1 MKTDKSTIDYV
12 PVPLPDT
19 GPSIEVAEYSPYKG
33 LEPILDRILSL
44 KTTTGIRGT
53 LTFMLMELDSAL
65 TAHEAGDPAQA
76 VRHHKA
82 MLDYSKQVF
91 RQSATLT
98 GTSDEAKQQGAQN
111 VQAEAQ
117 QIFIDITS
125 AVRGVKNADGTEK
138 SWGKTLKE
146 IVENFKRAQKAEQ
159 NLTLQTGTVMSF
171 FDSPRREQ
179 RASRRDDFF
188 AQDFNAASEKQK
200 QGGGI
205 FWVRPEYRN
214 LGIVLEQMAKPGQ
227 PARVQAMVALSKLR
241 VMNDNETA
249 YLANTH
255 AHVKN
260 DGAQQKAYKQARKDL
275 QEFTSRLLKG
285 DKLNDREKA
294 GLARWL
300 KPVTTYASRFERIA
314 QGPGLIAQA
323 FHATA
328 TYLATHLHLKK
339 PEAAKVEG
347 KGQTVFTHRV

>member
-1 MKTDKSTIDYV
+1 MKKDISIDYV
-12 PVPLPDT
+12 PVPLPET
-19 GPSIEVAEYSPYKG
+19 GPSIEVAEFTPYKG

-44 KTTTGIRGT
+44 KTTTGIRAT

-65 TAHEAGDPAQA
+65 TAQEAGDPAQA
-76 VRHHKA
+76 VRHHKS

-91 RQSATLT
+91 SQKETLA
-98 GTSDEAKQQGAQN
+98 GTSEEAKQQGAQN
-111 VQAEAQ
+111 VQAAAQ

-125 AVRGVKNADGTEK
+125 AVRGVKNPDGTEK

-146 IVENFKRAQKAEQ
+146 IVENFKRAQKAEK
-159 NLTLQTGTVMSF
+159 NLSLQTGPVTTF
-171 FDSPRREQ
+171 FDSPRREL
-179 RASRRDDFF
+179 RAARRDDFF
-188 AQDFNAASEKQK
+188 DREFNAAAEKQK
-200 QGGGI
+200 QPGTT

-214 LGIVLEQMAKPGQ
+214 LGLVLEQMATPGQ

-241 VMNDNETA
+241 VMNENETA
-249 YLANTH
+249 YLANTR

-275 QEFTSRLLKG
+275 QEFTTRLLKG

-300 KPVTTYASRFERIA
+300 KPVTSYASRFERIA

-328 TYLATHLHLKK
+328 AYLATHLHLKK
-339 PEAAKVEG
+339 PEVVKAREV
-347 KGQTVFTHRV
+347 VVPRHF